1 MIKEA
6 VKQTIRE
13 HALEEL
19 PNECCGLLVSDRD
32 GEVQVFKCHNSSELN
47 HKEHFSISPEEY
59 LVATT
64 LGKIS
69 AVYHSHPITYAK
81 AQFSDFDKQVSQSNK
96 IKSILYDIT
105 SNEFLE
111 HSPK

>member
-1 MIKEA
+1 MKENIKQ
-6 VKQTIRE
+6 VIRE

-19 PNECCGLLVSDRD
+19 PNECCGLLVDD
-32 GEVQVFKCHNSSELN
+32 EHGEVQVFKCRNSSEFN
-47 HKEHFSISPEEY
+47 RKEHFSISPEEY

-69 AVYHSHPITYAK
+69 AIYHSHPITYEK
-81 AQFSDFDKQVSQSNK
+81 AQFSEFDKKVSQNNN

-105 SNEFLE
+105 QNEFLE